1 MRSVLVFTACLMA
14 AAPVVP
20 AHGWVDEQFAR
31 AAALVNVAKFV
42 EWPEGWLSGP
52 FQIAVAADEDFATIL
67 TTVTRNSRLH
77 DREIRVRRLD
87 DDDEDC
93 RCHLLFV
100 SAPEDRR
107 AALLLRGA
115 RSNYVLTI
123 GETTAFLREGGIV
136 RRGEIAIIKK
146 D

>member
-1 MRSVLVFTACLMA
+1 
-14 AAPVVP
+14 
-20 AHGWVDEQFAR
+20 
-31 AAALVNVAKFV
+31 
-42 EWPEGWLSGP
+42 
-52 FQIAVAADEDFATIL
+52 
-67 TTVTRNSRLH
+67 
-77 DREIRVRRLD
+77 VRRLD

-136 RRGEIAIIKK
+136 RLFREDDRLRLQISLKGAEGSGLHFSSRLLSVAVRSQ
-146 D
+146 

>member
-1 MRSVLVFTACLMA
+1 M
-14 AAPVVP
+14 
-20 AHGWVDEQFAR
+20 
-31 AAALVNVAKFV
+31 
-42 EWPEGWLSGP
+42 
-52 FQIAVAADEDFATIL
+52 
-67 TTVTRNSRLH
+67 
-77 DREIRVRRLD
+77 RRLD

-136 RRGEIAIIKK
+136 RLFREDDRLRLRISLKRAEDPASTFRRGCSASG
-146 D
+146 

>member
-1 MRSVLVFTACLMA
+1 M
-14 AAPVVP
+14 
-20 AHGWVDEQFAR
+20 
-31 AAALVNVAKFV
+31 
-42 EWPEGWLSGP
+42 
-52 FQIAVAADEDFATIL
+52 
-67 TTVTRNSRLH
+67 
-77 DREIRVRRLD
+77 RRLD

-136 RRGEIAIIKK
+136 RLFREDDRLRLQISLKGAVGSGLHFSSRLLSVGVRSQ
-146 D
+146 

>member
-1 MRSVLVFTACLMA
+1 
-14 AAPVVP
+14 
-20 AHGWVDEQFAR
+20 
-31 AAALVNVAKFV
+31 VAKFV
-42 EWPEGWLSGP
+42 EWPEGWSSGP

-115 RSNYVLTI
+115 L
-123 GETTAFLREGGIV
+123 ELRPHDWRDDGV
-136 RRGEIAIIKK
+136 SSRRWDRASR
-146 D
+146 